1 MGNGFR
7 GEEGG
12 EVEVYCPK
20 HAQNYITVIQ
30 KYKLII

>member
-1 MGNGFR
+1 MYID
-7 GEEGG
+7 EV

-20 HAQNYITVIQ
+20 HAQNYIIIIQ